1 MTLLNMSLRLSTE
14 HNLSR
19 RSFCAAICAAAAG
32 SVLPPAAAADEVL
45 DIHQHTHYSGRADED
60 LIAHQRKMGVTK
72 TILLPAGSKYGLE
85 ADAWGNDSVVA
96 LAKKYPGEFYF
107 FANELPDIPE
117 TRTVIEKYLKM
128 GALGVGE
135 QKFEVESDSKHI
147 ELIAT
152 IAREFDVPVLL
163 HFQHGKYNTSFDRFH
178 KILEKFPKVNF
189 IGHAQTW
196 WANIDRNHDQ
206 PVMYPKT
213 KVTPGGVTDR
223 LLSDYPN
230 MYADLSAG
238 SGLNAMLRDEDHAR
252 AFIKRHQDKLLY
264 GSDCNDRVGEGEK
277 CSGSQQIATI
287 KRLSPN
293 EEVTRKILYGNAQR
307 VLKIK

>member
-1 MTLLNMSLRLSTE
+1 MTEN
-14 HNLSR
+14 NISR
-19 RSFCAAICAAAAG
+19 RSFLAAACATTVGSLLPVNDAAG
-32 SVLPPAAAADEVL
+32 EII
-45 DIHQHTHYSGRADED
+45 DIHQHTHYSGRGDED

-72 TILLPAGSKYGLE
+72 TVLLPAGSKYGLE
-85 ADAWGNDSVVA
+85 ADAWGNDSVVV

-128 GALGVGE
+128 GAIGIGE

-152 IAREFDVPVLL
+152 IAREYAVPVLM
-163 HFQHGKYNTSFDRFH
+163 HFQHGKYNTTFDRFH
-178 KILEKFPKVNF
+178 KTLEKFPKVNF

-196 WANIDRNHDQ
+196 WGNIDRNHDQ
-206 PVMYPKT
+206 TVMYPKT
-213 KVTPGGVTDR
+213 RVTPGGLTDR

-252 AFIKRHQDKLLY
+252 QFINRHQDKLLY
-264 GSDCNDRVGEGEK
+264 GSDCNDRFGEGEK
-277 CSGSQQIATI
+277 CSGSQQLATI
-287 KRLSPN
+287 RRISPG
-293 EEVTRKILYGNAQR
+293 EEVTRKILFENSRR